1 MLGTD
6 VHGPAEN
13 SPCTGNDPCAGNS
26 PSIVSFGPVFDA
38 GSRVLILGTAPSPA
52 SLAYGFF
59 YGHPQN
65 AFWRI
70 LRDLTGDEPGKSP
83 TERRAFLLR
92 HGVALW
98 DTLSRCERVGALDG
112 NIRAEVPSDVAGL
125 LARCSG
131 VRAVFLNGGAALR
144 YFRRYHAAK
153 VNVPFYALPST
164 SPANA
169 RGGYG
174 RKLEAWKALTP
185 YLD

>member
-1 MLGTD
+1 MPGPEARN
-6 VHGPAEN
+6 PAEN
-13 SPCTGNDPCAGNS
+13 GPSVAG
-26 PSIVSFGPVFDA
+26 FAPVFDSE
-38 GSRVLILGTAPSPA
+38 SRVLILGTAPSPA

-70 LRDLTGDEPGKSP
+70 LGDLTGDEPGNSP
-83 TERRAFLLR
+83 AERRAFLLR

-98 DTLSRCERVGALDG
+98 DTLARCERAGALDD

-125 LARCSG
+125 LARCPG

-153 VNVPFYALPST
+153 VNVPFFALPST

-169 RGGYG
+169 RGGYAK
-174 RKLEAWKALTP
+174 KLGAWKALAP
-185 YLD
+185 YLTYGNS